1 MTTDDHGPSPAQLGQ
16 TMTVTPGEWT
26 PLDDHGTQIY
36 AYPDGSDAVTHEF
49 TIAVQTADDT
59 IRRLRAELESART
72 VIAHVD
78 TWRHGGGEPGYDA
91 AQAVIDAYDEHAGR
105 EFAAGSKPTVVLT
118 GDTGGGRREFGIH
131 VGGRDLGGF
140 GYQDCGWAFQDH
152 KPIIRDL
159 AEALG
164 AQVDD
169 RTT

>member
-1 MTTDDHGPSPAQLGQ
+1 MDEVYDEIPDSHWESLGEQRDEAERNGEITVDIRDLRTAQKRIAQL
-16 TMTVTPGEWT
+16 E
-26 PLDDHGTQIY
+26 
-36 AYPDGSDAVTHEF
+36 
-49 TIAVQTADDT
+49 
-59 IRRLRAELESART
+59 RELAARPAPP
-72 VIAHVD
+72 V
-78 TWRHGGGEPGYDA
+78 
-91 AQAVIDAYDEHAGR
+91 
-105 EFAAGSKPTVVLT
+105 VVLT